1 MAYNKVILKKLFL
14 NLQKHSQVKIYDEIQ
29 ESCKRYISSERIQ
42 TEMFRL
48 VFKTQSNT

>member
-14 NLQKHSQVKIYDEIQ
+14 NLQQHSQVKIYDEIQ
-29 ESCKRYISSERIQ
+29 ESYKRYVSSERIQ
-42 TEMFRL
+42 TEMFRH